1 MRLYERSLTG
11 AGKPGCSPKEAPCV
25 QTAPKAPPWA
35 NPSAACASLSPII
48 QPHLVDEVVV
58 VVAVAIVAQLH
69 SMLAL
74 MLPLSLSGVMPLI
87 VNAAGAS
94 CLGSV
99 VGLLRFSVLLQA
111 PAGFAYEGFHRVAF
125 KHLNN
130 QKKVWNIHYCN
141 FPCTK
146 R

>member
-11 AGKPGCSPKEAPCV
+11 AGKPGCSTKEAPWISCV

-35 NPSAACASLSPII
+35 NPSAACAALSPII

-74 MLPLSLSGVMPLI
+74 MLPLALRGNASHHKRSRCFVLGVCCRALT
-87 VNAAGAS
+87 VFCTFAGA
-94 CLGSV
+94 C
-99 VGLLRFSVLLQA
+99 
-111 PAGFAYEGFHRVAF
+111 RVC
-125 KHLNN
+125 
-130 QKKVWNIHYCN
+130 V
-141 FPCTK
+141 
-146 R
+146 